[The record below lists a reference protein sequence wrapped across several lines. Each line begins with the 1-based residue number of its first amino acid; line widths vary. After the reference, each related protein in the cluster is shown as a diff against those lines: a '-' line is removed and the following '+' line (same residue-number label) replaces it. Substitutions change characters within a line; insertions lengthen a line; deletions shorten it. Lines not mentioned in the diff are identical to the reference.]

1 MSRAGSETRE
11 RVVQSAKERMR
22 RHGVA
27 ATSMLDA
34 IADAGASRGSL
45 YHYFPGGKAELI
57 DDATK
62 AACSEYTE
70 AFALL
75 EDLDAEEA
83 IPAIAAFWR
92 AQVEATDF
100 EAGCAVAAAALSGD
114 ETTEARSRAGE
125 GFRDWTASIERML
138 LRSGIPADR
147 SSALAGLILAAA
159 EGAVIVSLAQRSV
172 EPVDAVTAELL
183 DLVRLARTR

>member
-1 MSRAGSETRE
+1 MSRAGSATRE

-57 DDATK
+57 DEATHV
-62 AACSEYTE
+62 ACEEYTA

-75 EDLDAEEA
+75 EAMDAEEA
-83 IPAIAAFWR
+83 MPAIAEFWR
-92 AQVEATDF
+92 EQVESTDYA
-100 EAGCAVAAAALSGD
+100 AGCAVAAAALSGD
-114 ETTEARSRAGE
+114 ETTTARNRAGD
-125 GFRDWTASIERML
+125 GFRTWTTSIERML
-138 LRSGIPADR
+138 RNSGVADDR
-147 SSALAGLILAAA
+147 APALAGLILASI
-159 EGAVIVSLAQRSV
+159 EGAVIVSLGQRSMQPMESV
-172 EPVDAVTAELL
+172 ATELL
-183 DLVRLARTR
+183 EVVRAARA

>member
-1 MSRAGSETRE
+1 MSRAGTETRE

-57 DDATK
+57 DDATR
-62 AACSEYTE
+62 AACDEYSA

-75 EDLDAEEA
+75 EGMPADDAV
-83 IPAIAAFWR
+83 PAMLAFWR
-92 AQVEATDF
+92 TQVESTDF
-100 EAGCAVAAAALSGD
+100 EAGCPVAAAALSGD
-114 ETTEARSRAGE
+114 EATAARERAGE
-125 GFRDWTASIERML
+125 GFAAWTTSIERML
-138 LRSGIPADR
+138 LTSGVPADR
-147 SSALAGLILAAA
+147 TPALAALVLAAV
-159 EGAVIVSLAQRSV
+159 EGAVVVCLAQKSTTPMETV
-172 EPVDAVTAELL
+172 ATELL
-183 DLVRLARTR
+183 TVIRAAAI

>member
-1 MSRAGSETRE
+1 MSRAGAETRE

-57 DDATK
+57 DDATR
-62 AACSEYTE
+62 AACEEYSA

-75 EDLDAEEA
+75 EDMDAEQA

-92 AQVEATDF
+92 TQVESTDYA
-100 EAGCAVAAAALSGD
+100 AGCPVAAAALSGD
-114 ETTEARSRAGE
+114 ETAAARSRAGE
-125 GFRDWTASIERML
+125 GFVDWTSSIERML
-138 LRSGIPADR
+138 RRSGIPEDR
-147 SSALAGLILAAA
+147 APALAGLILAAA
-159 EGAVIVSLAQRSV
+159 EGAVIVSLAQRT
-172 EPVDAVTAELL
+172 PDAVNNVATQLL
-183 DLVRLARTR
+183 DVVRAARA